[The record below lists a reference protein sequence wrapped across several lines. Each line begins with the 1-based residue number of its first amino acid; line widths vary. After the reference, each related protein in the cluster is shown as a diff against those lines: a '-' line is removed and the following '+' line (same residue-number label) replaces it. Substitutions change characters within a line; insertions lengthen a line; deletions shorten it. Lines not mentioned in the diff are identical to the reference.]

1 MPNLKRRKTTLVLL
15 NLDNTFLHK
24 AIKQHKSL
32 TRKDVDE
39 LLWEKLP
46 NWMSENQK
54 RNKVGNLLSELR
66 MDNIIE
72 NIGTTRK
79 SNWILK

>member
-1 MPNLKRRKTTLVLL
+1 M
-15 NLDNTFLHK
+15 
-24 AIKQHKSL
+24 AC
-32 TRKDVDE
+32 
-39 LLWEKLP
+39 LW
-46 NWMSENQK
+46 NCNYFWMSENQK

-66 MDNIIE
+66 MDNKIE